1 MYSRRWWILCG
12 LRGNRSLLVQGWI
25 VLKALDHGLCD
36 LCNESRI
43 KCVCGLRLIEGLVDG
58 ISDRLR
64 LVDDWPSWSRP

>member
-1 MYSRRWWILCG
+1 MRCLW
-12 LRGNRSLLVQGWI
+12 GNRSLLVQGWI